1 MKDRVFSLPAIQGTR
16 ARSPWPAWTLLTLLL
31 GLSGCAGWNKPIE
44 LALPPAQ
51 PERHRFALPGNE
63 DMIGQTATLET
74 IAGDTLPDIARH
86 YGLGFQQIKD
96 ANPALDEWLPPPG
109 TRVTLPM
116 RFILPDAPRR
126 GIVVNLAAMRLFY
139 FPTDRPS
146 WEVETYPVGIGREGW
161 STPTGDM
168 KITDK
173 EAFPVWHV
181 PASVREEHAQKGDP
195 LPASVPAGPDNPL
208 GDYAFYLSKPS
219 YLMHGTN
226 KPYGVGLRASHGCL
240 RLYPEDISTLFRDVA
255 VKTPLR
261 VVNQP
266 YLIGHAHGVVYLE
279 AHRPFDELNEK
290 KLRAQLR
297 KKLAKEGGA
306 IDWAR
311 VELALDV
318 ADGVPVPVS
327 QGAPNLPA
335 PLLNHP
341 GRLDGAPE
349 PAPPMGPADWAVN
362 ALDTTD
368 EAAARRLA
376 AMLNHQGPRIPA
388 QVRETAG
395 RYQVLAGPFASVQE
409 ARKAQRRI
417 KIEFELSGTLLP
429 TGQPAA
435 KPSRKP
441 RRGKGGGVSGK

>member
-1 MKDRVFSLPAIQGTR
+1 MKACDYSLPTV
-16 ARSPWPAWTLLTLLL
+16 RSLRTWIVPTLLF
-31 GLSGCAGWNKPIE
+31 GLAGCAGWNQPIE
-44 LALPPAQ
+44 LALPPPQ
-51 PERHRFALPGNE
+51 PERHRFALSGSQE
-63 DMIGQTATLET
+63 MIGQLAALET
-74 IAGDTLPDIARH
+74 VEGDTLPDIARH

-109 TRVTLPM
+109 TRVALPT

-139 FPTDRPS
+139 FPADRPS

-161 STPTGDM
+161 STPTGEM
-168 KITDK
+168 KIVDK

-181 PASVREEHAQKGDP
+181 PASVREEHERKGDP

-240 RLYPEDISTLFRDVA
+240 RLYPEDISALFRDVA

-266 YLIGHAHGVVYLE
+266 YLVGHAQGVVYLE

-290 KLRAQLR
+290 KVRAQLR
-297 KKLAKEGGA
+297 KRLAKESA
-306 IDWAR
+306 SIDWAR
-311 VELALDV
+311 VDYALDV
-318 ADGVPVPVS
+318 ADGVPVPIS
-327 QGAPNLPA
+327 QGAPNPPA
-335 PLLNHP
+335 PLLSHP
-341 GRLDGAPE
+341 ARLDGAPE
-349 PAPPMGPADWAVN
+349 PAPVIGPADWAVN
-362 ALDTTD
+362 ALDTAD
-368 EAAARRLA
+368 EITARRMA

-388 QVRETAG
+388 QARETQG
-395 RYQVLAGPFASVQE
+395 RYRVLAGPFPSAAE
-409 ARKAQRRI
+409 ARKAQRRMQ
-417 KIEFELSGTLLP
+417 IEFDLKGEVLSS
-429 TGQPAA
+429 GQPAA
-435 KPSRKP
+435 KPPRKP
-441 RRGKGGGVSGK
+441 RHAKRGVVPAK

>member
-1 MKDRVFSLPAIQGTR
+1 MKTCDFPLSSGGNLTAPWRPRVRLR
-16 ARSPWPAWTLLTLLL
+16 AWALLSL
-31 GLSGCAGWNKPIE
+31 GLWLAGCAGWNKPIE
-44 LALPPAQ
+44 LALPPLQ
-51 PERHRFALPGNE
+51 PERHRFALSGNE
-63 DMIGQTATLET
+63 DMIGQLAALATVE
-74 IAGDTLPDIARH
+74 GDTLPDIARH

-116 RFILPDAPRR
+116 RFIVPEGPRR

-139 FPTDRPS
+139 YPADRPS

-161 STPTGDM
+161 STPTGEM
-168 KITDK
+168 KIVDK

-208 GDYAFYLSKPS
+208 GDYTFYLSKPS

-240 RLYPEDISTLFRDVA
+240 RLYPEDISTLFHDVA

-266 YLIGHAHGVVYLE
+266 YLIGHAQGVVYLE
-279 AHRPFDELNEK
+279 AHRPFDELDAK

-297 KKLAKEGGA
+297 KRLAKESA
-306 IDWAR
+306 SIDWAR
-311 VELALDV
+311 VDYALDV
-318 ADGVPVPVS
+318 ADGVPVPIS
-327 QGAPNLPA
+327 QGASNPPT
-335 PLLNHP
+335 PLLSHP
-341 GRLDGAPE
+341 ARLDGAPG
-349 PAPPMGPADWAVN
+349 PAPAIAATDWAVS
-362 ALDTTD
+362 ALDTADPIT
-368 EAAARRLA
+368 AGRMA

-395 RYQVLAGPFASVQE
+395 RYQVLAGPFDSAAE
-409 ARKAQRRI
+409 AKKAQRRMQ
-417 KIEFELSGTLLP
+417 IEFDLKGEVLSS
-429 TGQPAA
+429 GQPAA
-435 KPSRKP
+435 KPP
-441 RRGKGGGVSGK
+441 RQQRRAKR

>member
-1 MKDRVFSLPAIQGTR
+1 MG
-16 ARSPWPAWTLLTLLL
+16 LT
-31 GLSGCAGWNKPIE
+31 GCAGWQKPVE
-44 LALPPAQ
+44 LALPPPP
-51 PERHRFALPGNE
+51 PERHRFALSGNE
-63 DMIGQTATLET
+63 DMIGQPAALITRE
-74 IAGDTLPDIARH
+74 GDTLPDIARH

-96 ANPALDEWLPPPG
+96 ANPALDEWLPPSG

-139 FPTDRPS
+139 FPADRPS

-161 STPTGDM
+161 ATPTGDM
-168 KITDK
+168 KIVDK

-181 PASVREEHAQKGDP
+181 PASVREEHAKKGDP
-195 LPASVPAGPDNPL
+195 LPEAVRPGPDNPL

-266 YLIGHAHGVVYLE
+266 YLIGHAQGVVYLE
-279 AHRPFDELNEK
+279 AHRPFDELDEK

-297 KKLAKEGGA
+297 KRLAKESA
-306 IDWAR
+306 SIDWAR
-311 VELALDV
+311 VDYVLDV
-318 ADGVPVPVS
+318 AEGVPVPVS
-327 QGAPNLPA
+327 RGVPEALA
-335 PLLNHP
+335 PLLRHP
-341 GRLDGAPE
+341 DRLDGAPD
-349 PAPPMGPADWAVN
+349 PAPPIGPNDWAVS
-362 ALDTTD
+362 ALDTPDATT
-368 EAAARRLA
+368 ARRLA

-395 RYQVLAGPFASVQE
+395 RYRVLAGPFASAAE
-409 ARKAQRRI
+409 ARKTLRRI
-417 KIEFELSGTLLP
+417 ELDFELKGELLP
-429 TGQPAA
+429 TAQPAS
-435 KPSRKP
+435 KPRKP
-441 RRGKGGGVSGK
+441 RRAKA